1 MTQETRRR
9 KWRWLRHTA
18 WVLGIKLTL
27 IAVGLIIFFGSGAGN
42 PFLKRVLIRRLN
54 ATVGGSSEVD
64 SLSIE
69 WMSLRAKIRGL
80 VIHGKEPKG
89 SEPLF
94 SAAEI
99 DAGLRIDSFWGR
111 RVSLDKLKI
120 AQPRVHIRVEK
131 DGSTNVP
138 TPAGPA
144 KQKPGKPMNETL
156 FDLHVKQVQLSDGW
170 ILYNDVRT
178 PLAVQGAEFQLALNA
193 GGDAGKPIYVGTLDW
208 KDVQFA
214 VTRNVPVPVNLSA
227 KFTIHRDGFTV
238 EQALIGAG
246 RSRVDLQAE
255 LSNYRDRRERRR
267 EKWTCGGRGRWA
279 AARCKATAALWVR
292 KSI

>member
-69 WMSLRAKIRGL
+69 WISLRAKIRGL

-111 RVSLDKLKI
+111 RVSL
-120 AQPRVHIRVEK
+120 E
-131 DGSTNVP
+131 
-138 TPAGPA
+138 
-144 KQKPGKPMNETL
+144 
-156 FDLHVKQVQLSDGW
+156 
-170 ILYNDVRT
+170 
-178 PLAVQGAEFQLALNA
+178 
-193 GGDAGKPIYVGTLDW
+193 
-208 KDVQFA
+208 
-214 VTRNVPVPVNLSA
+214 
-227 KFTIHRDGFTV
+227 
-238 EQALIGAG
+238 
-246 RSRVDLQAE
+246 
-255 LSNYRDRRERRR
+255 
-267 EKWTCGGRGRWA
+267 
-279 AARCKATAALWVR
+279 
-292 KSI
+292 